1 MMVYFQDP
9 LIVIVYA
16 LGFTLIA
23 TLLIPAEGIE
33 SIRLI
38 ILATSIATLI
48 YGLLACLSFD
58 KGVTGFQF
66 THTLNVV
73 WEYNL

>member
-1 MMVYFQDP
+1 MSLYLQEP
-9 LIVIVYA
+9 LYVIA
-16 LGFTLIA
+16 FTLGITLVA

-38 ILATSIATLI
+38 TLLTSISVLF

-66 THTLNVV
+66 IDTLSVI
-73 WEYNL
+73 